1 MEFITETNEKVC
13 QFKRF
18 IFLHAAMQHVHVQVE
33 SKMLVWDMNNY
44 SWFELIYSEWVCV
57 FIVCAMK
64 LCVVVNVC
72 IQLTRVNVF
81 RGCIWYLTSQY
92 LHSVTMSFTGPEPE
106 KDNQPLIIGVS
117 VGIGI
122 PVIVII
128 ILLLCCCNRCYNK
141 RKFFI
146 HSSLINTCMLGMCG
160 IYFFYFGSVL
170 KKTLIRFAM
179 S

>member
-1 MEFITETNEKVC
+1 
-13 QFKRF
+13 
-18 IFLHAAMQHVHVQVE
+18 
-33 SKMLVWDMNNY
+33 MLVWDMNNY

-160 IYFFYFGSVL
+160 IYFFLFRFGFEKNADSVRNEL
-170 KKTLIRFAM
+170 VLVWKTRFGLGIIVTYYLLLINVMAE
-179 S
+179 

>member
-1 MEFITETNEKVC
+1 VGLC
-13 QFKRF
+13 
-18 IFLHAAMQHVHVQVE
+18 
-33 SKMLVWDMNNY
+33 
-44 SWFELIYSEWVCV
+44 

-160 IYFFYFGSVL
+160 IYFLLRFGFEKKLWFGSQWVCFGL
-170 KKTLIRFAM
+170 KNAVRFGYYSYLLLINVMAE
-179 S
+179 